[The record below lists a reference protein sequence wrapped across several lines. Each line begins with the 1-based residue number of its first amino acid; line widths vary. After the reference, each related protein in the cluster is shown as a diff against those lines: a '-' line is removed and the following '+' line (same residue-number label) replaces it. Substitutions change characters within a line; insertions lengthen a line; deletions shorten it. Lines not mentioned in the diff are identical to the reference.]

1 MKLEAKTL
9 IVDDSKAVL
18 RIMENALRDIGILDI
33 TKAGDGLQATKL
45 FREALQGGT
54 PFSLVF
60 LDVVMP
66 EMDGQ
71 EALKLMRAM
80 EKDAGI
86 SGNDKATII
95 MATSLHSPSD
105 MMDALVGGDCSD
117 YLVKPFDTGD
127 LRALLVKYGFAV

>member
-1 MKLEAKTL
+1 MKREAKTL

-18 RIMENALRDIGILDI
+18 RFMENNLRDIGVLDI

-71 EALKLMRAM
+71 EALKRMRAM

-86 SGNDKATII
+86 SGGDKATIV
-95 MATSLHSPSD
+95 MATSLNSPND

-117 YLVKPFDTGD
+117 YLVKPFDIGD
-127 LRALLVKYGFAV
+127 LRAILVKYGFTI